1 MEQSSNQPITHT
13 QSGNSEASE
22 TERWASLIGGGALV
36 LMGLQQ
42 RSLRGVL
49 TAIAGSGLLYQG
61 MTKQSTVQKAQGVL
75 QQAQDAVGLNKGI
88 KVEKTVT
95 INKPAEEL
103 YRFWRNFENLPR
115 FMKHLK
121 SVTVYNNTRSHWIAS
136 APLGNSV
143 EWDADI
149 IQEEENRFIAWAS
162 AENAD
167 IDNSGFVRFQPAT
180 GGRGTEV
187 KVVMEYNIPGGAVSA
202 AIAKLLGEEPEQ
214 QIGDELRRF
223 KMLMEAGEIA
233 TTEGQTSCR
242 ESH

>member
-1 MEQSSNQPITHT
+1 MEQSSNQPIIHD

-49 TAIAGSGLLYQG
+49 TAVAGSGLLYQG

-121 SVTVYNNTRSHWIAS
+121 SVTVYNDTRSHWVAS
-136 APLGNSV
+136 APLGTNV

-149 IQEEENRFIAWAS
+149 IKDEANHLIAWAS

-167 IDNSGFVRFQPAT
+167 VDNSGFVRFQPAT